1 VQLFVFSVTPEY
13 VRDAVAAGVHGAV
26 VDWELRGKA
35 RRQAGHDTQIN
46 RDTPADLSRV
56 RRATAGRVLCRINA
70 FGPWTAGEIEDAIA
84 RGADELLLPMVR
96 TVEQVDRALELV
108 GGRCGLGILIET
120 LPAVAAAAGL
130 ATRPL
135 SRIYLGLNDLRIA
148 RGSSQLFEPLIDG
161 TADRVRTSVEHVP
174 FGVAGLTRPAAGWP
188 LPCRLLIAE
197 LARLGTDFTF
207 LRRSFLADT
216 AGRDL
221 VREVPLLLD
230 AIRAARERTADAV
243 RADRDQL
250 VTALREPERA
260 LQPA

>member
-13 VRDAVAAGVHGAV
+13 VRDAVAAGVAGAV

-35 RRQAGHDTQIN
+35 RRQRGHDTQIN
-46 RDTPADLSRV
+46 RDTPQDLSRV
-56 RRATAGRVLCRINA
+56 RMATAGRVLCRLNSY
-70 FGPWTAGEIEDAIA
+70 GPWTAGEVEDAIS

-96 TVEQVDRALELV
+96 TVEQVDRALDLV
-108 GGRCGLGILIET
+108 NGRCGLGILIET

-130 ATRPL
+130 AARPL
-135 SRIYLGLNDLRIA
+135 SRVYVGLNDLRIA
-148 RGSSQLFEPLIDG
+148 RGSSQLFEPLVDG
-161 TADRVRTSVEHVP
+161 TVDQIRAHVEHLP
-174 FGVAGLTRPAAGWP
+174 FGLAGLTRPDAGWP

-221 VREVPLLLD
+221 GHEIPTLF
-230 AIRAARERTADAV
+230 DAV
-243 RADRDQL
+243 DKARLRTTEEEGADREEL
-250 VTALREPERA
+250 VAALSRPARA

>member
-1 VQLFVFSVTPEY
+1 VQLFIFSVNPEY
-13 VRDAVAAGVHGAV
+13 VRDAVAAGMHGAV

-56 RRATAGRVLCRINA
+56 RQATAGRVLCRINA

-84 RGADELLLPMVR
+84 RGADELLLPMVH
-96 TVEQVDRALELV
+96 TVDHVDRTLELV
-108 GGRCGLGILIET
+108 DGRCGLGILIET

-135 SRIYLGLNDLRIA
+135 SRIYVGLNDLRIA

-161 TADRVRTSVEHVP
+161 TVDQVRSSVEQVP
-174 FGVAGLTRPAAGWP
+174 FGVAGLTRPDAGWP
-188 LPCRLLIAE
+188 LPCRLLLAE

-221 VREVPLLLD
+221 AREVPLLLD
-230 AIRAARERTADAV
+230 AVSRARDRTPEVV
-243 RADRDQL
+243 RADREDL
-250 VTALREPERA
+250 VAALRQTERA

>member
-1 VQLFVFSVTPEY
+1 VQLFVFSVSPEY
-13 VRDAVAAGVHGAV
+13 VRDAVAAGVHGVV
-26 VDWELRGKA
+26 VDWERRGKA
-35 RRQAGHDTQIN
+35 RRQRGHDTQIN

-56 RRATAGRVLCRINA
+56 RRATAGRLLCRINA

-96 TVEQVDRALELV
+96 TVEHVDQALDLV
-108 GGRCGLGILIET
+108 DGRCGLGILIET

-135 SRIYLGLNDLRIA
+135 SRVYVGLNDLRIA
-148 RGSSQLFEPLIDG
+148 RGSSQLFEPLIDD
-161 TADRVRTSVEHVP
+161 TVDRIRASVEHVP
-174 FGVAGLTRPAAGWP
+174 FGVAGLTRPDAGWP

-207 LRRSFLADT
+207 LRRSFLVDT

-221 VREVPLLLD
+221 TGEVALLLNAVRE
-230 AIRAARERTADAV
+230 ARHRTPDAV
-243 RADRDQL
+243 RAHRDEL
-250 VTALREPERA
+250 VAALRAPERA

>member
-1 VQLFVFSVTPEY
+1 VQLFVFSVTPGY
-13 VRDAVAAGVHGAV
+13 VRDAVAAGIHGAV

-56 RRATAGRVLCRINA
+56 RQATTGRVLCRINS
-70 FGPWTAGEIEDAIA
+70 FGPWTAGEIADAIA

-96 TVEQVDRALELV
+96 TVEQVDRTLELV
-108 GGRCGLGILIET
+108 DDRCGLGILIET
-120 LPAVAAAAGL
+120 LPAVAAVPGL

-135 SRIYLGLNDLRIA
+135 SRIYVGLNDLRIA

-161 TADRVRTSVEHVP
+161 TVDRVRTSVEHIP
-174 FGVAGLTRPAAGWP
+174 FGVAGLTRPDAGWP
-188 LPCRLLIAE
+188 LPCRLLLAE

-216 AGRDL
+216 VGRDL
-221 VREVPLLLD
+221 SYEVPRLLD
-230 AIRAARERTADAV
+230 AVRQARGRLPDDV
-243 RADRDQL
+243 RADRDDL
-250 VTALREPERA
+250 VAALREPQRA